1 MAQLYCS
8 GVQNGRMPIA
18 KLAPKMDI
26 GTVETNMATNTIGN
40 WYGLVR
46 MNRVIRRVGGVCG
59 THHIVTP
66 SLSLDHDCASHITS
80 KFGFATADGAL
91 TSFERA

>member
-18 KLAPKMDI
+18 KRAPRMDI

-40 WYGLVR
+40 WYGLV
-46 MNRVIRRVGGVCG
+46 
-59 THHIVTP
+59 
-66 SLSLDHDCASHITS
+66 
-80 KFGFATADGAL
+80 
-91 TSFERA
+91 